1 MILIVVSVAC
11 IVAPGLP
18 AAGIVR
24 FRDVLAQRRGLV
36 YQPRMG
42 VKTAY

>member
-1 MILIVVSVAC
+1 MAS

-18 AAGIVR
+18 AAGIVG
-24 FRDVLAQRRGLV
+24 FLDGSRDVLAQRRGLV
-36 YQPRMG
+36 YQPRIG